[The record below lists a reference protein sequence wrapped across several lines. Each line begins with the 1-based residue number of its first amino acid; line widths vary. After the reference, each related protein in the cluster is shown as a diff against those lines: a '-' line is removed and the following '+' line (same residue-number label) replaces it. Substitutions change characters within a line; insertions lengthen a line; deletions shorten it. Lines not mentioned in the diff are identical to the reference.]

1 MNALN
6 DCAAMIQAVLSQ
18 QFNEPLISGALLVL
32 DNVHRS
38 VSDDAHF
45 R

>member
-6 DCAAMIQAVLSQ
+6 DCAAMITAVLSQ

-38 VSDDAHF
+38 VRNDADF